1 MLINIFISLKIDNQI
16 KLLKAAW
23 IEILIID
30 LIWKQCQQPKETC
43 VNCIVSVCIKI
54 KILNFIFK

>member
-1 MLINIFISLKIDNQI
+1 MCMSVFKIDNQI

-43 VNCIVSVCIKI
+43 VNCIVSVS
-54 KILNFIFK
+54 F